1 MVVCF
6 AGQVACPRG
15 ATYDLIKSNVD
26 TYAEGI
32 INRTLYP
39 NSHAMWKR
47 LKSEHGEGL
56 AKIVMSETYA
66 VIADILRLTNQYW
79 DVRLAL
85 LSGGGVAQVP
95 EYALATRIAK
105 GREAKACALELLA
118 NARVFG
124 DSLPGF
130 DYDESDYYPEFDD
143 RFPVIR

>member
-1 MVVCF
+1 
-6 AGQVACPRG
+6 
-15 ATYDLIKSNVD
+15 
-26 TYAEGI
+26 
-32 INRTLYP
+32 
-39 NSHAMWKR
+39 
-47 LKSEHGEGL
+47 
-56 AKIVMSETYA
+56 MSETYA